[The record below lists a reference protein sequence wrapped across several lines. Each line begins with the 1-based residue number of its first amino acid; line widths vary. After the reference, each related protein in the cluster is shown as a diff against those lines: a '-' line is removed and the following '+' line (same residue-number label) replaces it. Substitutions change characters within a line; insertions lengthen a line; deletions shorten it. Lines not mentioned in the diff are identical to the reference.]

1 MKDEIGGA
9 VIEEFV
15 DKNEHKKPKIVNKN
29 VVARICQN
37 EYKQVL
43 LKNKC
48 FRHSVNRIR
57 SKHHRIGTYEINNIS
72 LSSLITKYIF
82 KRIDMADWLLDIRVD
97 CQKELS

>member
-1 MKDEIGGA
+1 M
-9 VIEEFV
+9 
-15 DKNEHKKPKIVNKN
+15 
-29 VVARICQN
+29 
-37 EYKQVL
+37 
-43 LKNKC
+43 
-48 FRHSVNRIR
+48 NRIR